1 MTSGFDMNL
10 VPLMP
15 AIILVVGA
23 MVSLTVS
30 LFDRSESGSAA
41 GWIAVLTALAGMAWV
56 TLAWPYGETSFGGGV
71 VADGIARFFCML
83 ALLVSFA
90 TSLTSLGVI
99 GAWRT
104 LEGEYHALLLLGAS
118 GMTIM
123 ALGNHLI
130 VIFFGLE
137 ILSLSLYALAGYRH
151 AHRRGTEAAMKYFLL
166 GSVASAVLLYGIALV
181 YGATGGLYIR
191 DLATGAVA
199 TRMEG
204 GVMFSAGVALM
215 LIGFAFKIAAVP
227 FHMWVPDVYQGSP
240 TPVTGY
246 MATGVKAAAFA
257 VLLRIF
263 PGALDSLASSWTEV
277 FTVLAI
283 LTMVTGN
290 VLALTQ
296 RDVKRLLA
304 YSSVAHAGYLLVG
317 LVASGGVG
325 ETVLGRGGILFYT
338 AAYAVT
344 NLGAFAAL
352 CVLGPGR
359 EDATDLSD
367 YAGLARRHPLTA
379 AAMAVFLL
387 SLAGI
392 PPTAGFA
399 GKFYLFYAAVATG
412 HTTLAIIGVLASLL
426 SVYYYLRVIVAM
438 YMEEP
443 EGETTGPAL
452 PATVAAVLALC
463 VVAVLGL
470 GVFPGRWMDL
480 ARLSVGG

>member
-1 MTSGFDMNL
+1 
-10 VPLMP
+10 
-15 AIILVVGA
+15 
-23 MVSLTVS
+23 
-30 LFDRSESGSAA
+30 
-41 GWIAVLTALAGMAWV
+41 
-56 TLAWPYGETSFGGGV
+56 
-71 VADGIARFFCML
+71 
-83 ALLVSFA
+83 
-90 TSLTSLGVI
+90 
-99 GAWRT
+99 
-104 LEGEYHALLLLGAS
+104 
-118 GMTIM
+118 
-123 ALGNHLI
+123 
-130 VIFFGLE
+130 
-137 ILSLSLYALAGYRH
+137 
-151 AHRRGTEAAMKYFLL
+151 
-166 GSVASAVLLYGIALV
+166 
-181 YGATGGLYIR
+181 
-191 DLATGAVA
+191 
-199 TRMEG
+199 
-204 GVMFSAGVALM
+204 MFSAGVALM

-317 LVASGGVG
+317 LVASGEVG